1 MLREPRASHAASS
14 VPVAAAEFGQYEQS
28 GKIVMVHS
36 AANNALFAPLNVSAS
51 AVVNVVTVA
60 RG

>member
-1 MLREPRASHAASS
+1 MLREPRSSHAAPG
-14 VPVAAAEFGQYEQS
+14 VPVAAAEFGEYEHS

-36 AANNALFAPLNVSAS
+36 AVNDALLTPFNVSAS
-51 AVVNVVTVA
+51 AVVNVVTVV